1 MQRSADIVRSDLSKS
16 SKSWRTFPSLS
27 PDWRSIRTFQLPS
40 TKTRFLQQPS
50 LVQQTACEIMKNFH
64 REVLRKY
71 LLNCIKLCQQFCFV
85 IFSPLLSQ
93 RWHPLY
99 FWVFF
104 DGPLGETIIKKWLER
119 ANARVLGQFQTW
131 AGGQPGEKKNSIMRR
146 ISKPS
151 KLKSSWQWT

>member
-50 LVQQTACEIMKNFH
+50 LVQQPACEIMKNFH
-64 REVLRKY
+64 REVLRNH
-71 LLNCIKLCQQFCFV
+71 LLSCIRLCQRFCFV
-85 IFSPLLSQ
+85 IFSPLLS
-93 RWHPLY
+93 PEMTSV
-99 FWVFF
+99 VFL
-104 DGPLGETIIKKWLER
+104 GILPLGETIIKKWLER